1 MFEIRQ
7 IGGVLFLVICTYFDM
22 KTKML
27 PVCLLVMGGLG
38 VSISHIIQRENW
50 WIYVMGILLG
60 AAFLLVSKVTK
71 EGLGYGDSILILL
84 LGAFVGLWQV
94 LLVLVIAFVSAAI
107 FSSVVLVLKK
117 MSRKKQI
124 PFVPFLLLGYI
135 GGCLL

>member
-27 PVCLLVMGGLG
+27 PVRLLVMGGIG

-60 AAFLLVSKVTK
+60 AIFLLVSKVTK

-117 MSRKKQI
+117 MSRRKQI

>member
-1 MFEIRQ
+1 
-7 IGGVLFLVICTYFDM
+7 M

-94 LLVLVIAFVSAAI
+94 LLVLVIAFASAAI